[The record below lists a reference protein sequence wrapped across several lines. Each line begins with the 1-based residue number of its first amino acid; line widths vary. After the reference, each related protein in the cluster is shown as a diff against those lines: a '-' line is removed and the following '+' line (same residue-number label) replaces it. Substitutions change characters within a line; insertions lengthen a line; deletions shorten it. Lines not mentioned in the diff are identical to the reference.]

1 MAPATITRSAR
12 FAIAVILILGLPA
25 AGCGPTV
32 GEKSLIDGSS
42 RVMSAT
48 VQAPLGEMTP
58 PSAAWNTE
66 EYAHLPENEFL
77 GVELHPLSTFAIDV
91 DTASYANVRR
101 FLLDGRMP
109 PADAVRIEEMINYF
123 DYKYP
128 EPVGDQPFSITPEI
142 GPCPWR
148 PDHRLARIGIKG
160 WEVPETE
167 RGDANLVFL
176 LDVSGSMEA
185 PDKLPLLKRAMSL
198 LLRRLSDRDRVA
210 LAVYAGASGL
220 VLPSTPVTDRNRP
233 RIQNALE
240 ALGAGGSTHGS
251 EGIRLAYDV
260 AQENRISGGINRVI
274 LATDGDFNVGI
285 TSEGE
290 LTRLIEEK
298 AKTGVYLTVLG
309 FGTGNLNDAA
319 MESLADH
326 GNGMYAYIDSITEA
340 RKVMVDQMGGTLIT
354 VARDVKVQ
362 VELNPRQVRAYRLIG
377 YENREMRPEEFEDDR
392 KDAGELGSGQTV
404 TALYELIPADGADGP
419 ASPSLK
425 YQDRRPT
432 TPAAD
437 SGECFT
443 VRVRYKDP
451 DRDEAGELRLAVRDV
466 GVPLEGTS
474 EDFRFASSVAAFGM
488 LLRDSAHRG
497 NADYDLVL
505 RLAREGRGEDP
516 FGYRSEFIN
525 LVRNAQAYTGR

>member
-1 MAPATITRSAR
+1 MAPASPLDSVR
-12 FAIAVILILGLPA
+12 FTAAAILIFCLLV

-32 GEKSLIDGSS
+32 SQESLFVGSS
-42 RVMSAT
+42 ESMVSMAQR
-48 VQAPLGEMTP
+48 PIGEMHA
-58 PSAAWNTE
+58 PSVDWNTE
-66 EYAHLPENEFL
+66 EYAHLPENDFQS
-77 GVELHPLSTFAIDV
+77 VEMHPLSTFAIDV

-109 PADAVRIEEMINYF
+109 PADAVRIEEMVNYF
-123 DYKYP
+123 SYRYP
-128 EPVGDQPFSITPEI
+128 EPVGDYPFSITPEI
-142 GPCPWR
+142 GPCPWQ
-148 PDHRLARIGIKG
+148 PGHRLARIGIKG
-160 WEVPETE
+160 WEVPESE

-185 PDKLPLLKRAMSL
+185 PDKLPLLKRSMSL

-240 ALGAGGSTHGS
+240 ALGAGGPTHGS
-251 EGIRLAYDV
+251 EGIRLAYQV
-260 AQENRISGGINRVI
+260 AQENRIPGGINRVI

-298 AKTGVYLTVLG
+298 AKTGIYLTVLG

-340 RKVMVDQMGGTLIT
+340 RKVLIDQMGGTLIT

-377 YENREMRPEEFEDDR
+377 YQNRRMRPEEFEDDQ
-392 KDAGELGSGQTV
+392 KDAGELGSGQAV
-404 TALYELIPADGADGP
+404 TALYELIPADGGAAPD
-419 ASPSLK
+419 SPSLK
-425 YQDRRPT
+425 YQGQRPST
-432 TPAAD
+432 AAAD

-451 DRDEAGELRLAVRDV
+451 DRDETGELRLAVRDV

-505 RLAREGRGEDP
+505 RLSREGRGEDP
-516 FGYRSEFIN
+516 FGYRSEFMN
-525 LVRNAQAYTGR
+525 LVRNAQSYTDR